1 MVIKENVHPTGEQSI
16 ILQAIATTSFLSEL
30 HNSNFLN
37 SDYFKSMNFENSSYK
52 DILKQSGMGNP
63 AVMHFA
69 LYAYLVMPK
78 EILAREEYETGRHLY
93 QNLNQYISTIVE
105 GETYSTYPNED
116 SVNKIKIKYCEHI
129 RNAVA
134 HAKSVF
140 EIENNISYVTFIDER
155 HRNGCK
161 CEIKLK
167 TQLVG
172 EIIGRLSDILTVYF
186 IEKLN

>member
-1 MVIKENVHPTGEQSI
+1 MVIKENAHPTGDQSI
-16 ILQAIATTSFLSEL
+16 IIQAIVTSTFLSEL

-37 SDYFKSMNFENSSYK
+37 SDYFKSMKFENSSYK
-52 DILKQSGMGNP
+52 EILKQSGIGNP
-63 AVMHFA
+63 AFMHFA
-69 LYAYLVMPK
+69 LYSYLVMPK
-78 EILAREEYETGRHLY
+78 EILTREEYETGRHLY
-93 QNLNQYISTIVE
+93 RNLNQYISTIVE
-105 GETYSTYPNED
+105 EGTYSTYPNEET
-116 SVNKIKIKYCEHI
+116 VGKIKYCEHI

-140 EIENNISYVTFIDER
+140 EVEDNIGYVTFIDVR
-155 HRNGCK
+155 HRDGCR

-172 EIIGRLSDILTVYF
+172 EIIARLSDILTVYF